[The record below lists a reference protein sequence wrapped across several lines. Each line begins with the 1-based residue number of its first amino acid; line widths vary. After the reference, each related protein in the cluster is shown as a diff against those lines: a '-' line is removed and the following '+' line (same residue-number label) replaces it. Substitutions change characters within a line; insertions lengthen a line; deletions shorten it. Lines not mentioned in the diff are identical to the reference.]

1 MSTITT
7 ASAAPIQ
14 KELCRVYVKSVQG
27 GVIRT
32 LFETLKDIVHD
43 SNLIFGHDGA
53 KLATMDAA
61 KCSLVHLKLR
71 SESFEEYFCADT
83 THVGLNMASI
93 YKLVRTCG
101 THDTIVLYVLHD
113 FPDEL
118 GIRIE
123 NAEKNW
129 RTDFKLKLLDADDR
143 NISLPD
149 MEFDSINTLPSS
161 MFQRLCRDM
170 LNLSTTMTIISKKS
184 SLTFSCE
191 GDFARQTTTIG
202 ETDEGLVMESNH
214 DTEISSKY
222 SLKYLTLFCKAS
234 SLCNTVSL
242 FIKENHPL
250 VVRYSVAGLGD
261 LSFMLS
267 PLIDDVEL

>member
-1 MSTITT
+1 MATLATS
-7 ASAAPIQ
+7 APIN

-43 SNLIFGHDGA
+43 SNLIFASEGV

-71 SESFEEYFCADT
+71 AESFEEYCCT
-83 THVGLNMASI
+83 EITHVGLNMAST

-113 FPDEL
+113 CPNEL

-170 LNLSTTMTIISKKS
+170 LSLSNTMTIISKRN
-184 SLTFSCE
+184 SLTFSCD
-191 GDFARQTTTIG
+191 GDFASQTTTIG
-202 ETDEGLVMESNH
+202 ETDEGLVLDSRH
-214 DTEISSKY
+214 DIEIASKY

-250 VVRYSVAGLGD
+250 VVQYSVAGLGE

-267 PLIDDVEL
+267 PLIDDMD

>member
-1 MSTITT
+1 MALVPSTIR
-7 ASAAPIQ
+7 
-14 KELCRVYVKSVQG
+14 KDLCRVYVKSVQG

-43 SNLIFGHDGA
+43 SNLVFSKDGA

-61 KCSLVHLKLR
+61 KCSLVHLRLR
-71 SESFEEYFCADT
+71 SESFEEYYCTNT
-83 THVGLNMASI
+83 TYVGLNMAST

-101 THDTIVLYVLHD
+101 THDTIVLYVLED
-113 FPDEL
+113 SPDQL

-123 NAEKNW
+123 NAERNW
-129 RTDFKLKLLDADDR
+129 RTDFTLKLLDVDER

-149 MEFDSINTLPSS
+149 MEFDSINTLPSA

-170 LNLSTTMTIISKKS
+170 MNLSNTMIITSRKS
-184 SLTFSCE
+184 SLTFSCD
-191 GDFARQTTTIG
+191 GDFASQSTMIG
-202 ETDEGLVMESNH
+202 ETNDGLVLESNH
-214 DTEISSKY
+214 DTVISSKY

-250 VVRYSVAGLGD
+250 VVRYGVAGLGE

-267 PLIDDVEL
+267 PLLDEME